1 MIVGVVKEIKTEEY
15 RVGAPPSA
23 AGVLVKAGHQVLVE
37 TKAGEGCGFSD
48 EEYAKAGATVVKT
61 AKEVWERAEMIYHVK
76 EPIPSEYPFLRK
88 GQILWTYLHL
98 AAAKELTLTLMEKGV
113 TGIAFET
120 VELPDGSTPCLDPMS
135 EVAGKLAAQMGA
147 QYLGKMYKGCGKL
160 LGGVTGVLPAKVV
173 VLGGGIVG
181 TNAAKV
187 ALGMGASVV
196 MLDINVKRL
205 RYLSETMHGDFKTLV
220 SNPASV
226 AEATSDADLVVGAVL
241 VKGARAPIVLTKEMV
256 KNMKPG
262 SVIVDVAVDQGGCV
276 ETTHP
281 TTHDNPIFT
290 VDGVINYC
298 VANMPGMVPQTST
311 VALAN
316 ATLPY
321 ALKIANMGF
330 REAMKSDEALAKGM
344 NLCDGK
350 VTNRFVAE
358 ALDLEYTPFQP

>member
-1 MIVGVVKEIKTEEY
+1 MIIGVVKEIKTQEY
-15 RVGAPPSA
+15 RVGAPPMA
-23 AGVLVKAGHQVLVE
+23 AGVLAKAGHQVLVE
-37 TKAGEGCGFSD
+37 TKAGEGSGFSD
-48 EEYAKAGATVVKT
+48 EEYVKAGATIVKT
-61 AKEVWERAEMIYHVK
+61 AKEVWDKAEMIYHVK

-88 GQILWTYLHL
+88 GLILWTYLHL
-98 AAAKELTLTLMEKGV
+98 AAAKELTLTLLEKGV
-113 TGIAFET
+113 TGVAFET
-120 VELPDGSTPCLDPMS
+120 VELPGGSTPCLDPMS
-135 EVAGKLAAQMGA
+135 EVAGRLAAQMGA
-147 QYLGKMYKGCGKL
+147 QYLGKVYKGCGKL
-160 LGGVTGVLPAKVV
+160 MGGVTGVLPAKVV

-187 ALGMGASVV
+187 ALGMGASVT
-196 MLDINVKRL
+196 MMDIDVKRL

-226 AEATSDADLVVGAVL
+226 AEATKDADMVVGAVL

-276 ETTHP
+276 ETTHA
-281 TTHDNPIFT
+281 TTHDNPVYI
-290 VDGVINYC
+290 VDGVLHYG

-321 ALKIANMGF
+321 ALKMANMGVLK
-330 REAMKSDEALAKGM
+330 AMKADEALAKGM
-344 NLCDGK
+344 NVYDGK
-350 VTNRFVAE
+350 VTNKNVAE
-358 ALDLEYTPFQP
+358 ALGLEYTPFKP

>member
-1 MIVGVVKEIKTEEY
+1 MIIGVVKEIKTQEY
-15 RVGAPPSA
+15 RVGAPPLA
-23 AGVLVKAGHQVLVE
+23 AGVLAKAGHQVLVE
-37 TKAGEGCGFSD
+37 TKAGEGSGFSD
-48 EEYAKAGATVVKT
+48 EEYVKAGATIVKT
-61 AKEVWERAEMIYHVK
+61 AKEVWDKAEMIYHVK

-88 GQILWTYLHL
+88 GLILWTYLHL
-98 AAAKELTLTLMEKGV
+98 AAAKELTLTLLEKGV
-113 TGIAFET
+113 TGVAFET
-120 VELPDGSTPCLDPMS
+120 VELPGGSTPCLDPMS
-135 EVAGKLAAQMGA
+135 EVAGRLAAQMGA
-147 QYLGKMYKGCGKL
+147 QYLGKVYKGCGKL
-160 LGGVTGVLPAKVV
+160 MGGVTGVLPAKVV

-187 ALGMGASVV
+187 ALGMGASVT
-196 MLDINVKRL
+196 MMDIDVKRL

-226 AEATSDADLVVGAVL
+226 AEATKDADMVVGAVL

-276 ETTHP
+276 ETTHA
-281 TTHDNPIFT
+281 TTHDNPVYI
-290 VDGVINYC
+290 VDGVLHYG

-321 ALKIANMGF
+321 ALKMANMGVLK
-330 REAMKSDEALAKGM
+330 AMKA
-344 NLCDGK
+344 DGH
-350 VTNRFVAE
+350 
-358 ALDLEYTPFQP
+358 Q

>member
-1 MIVGVVKEIKTEEY
+1 MIVGVVKEVKTEEY

-23 AGVLVKAGHQVLVE
+23 AGVLAKAGHEVLVE
-37 TKAGEGCGFSD
+37 TKAGEGSGFSD
-48 EEYAKAGATVVKT
+48 DEYSKAGAKIVKT
-61 AKEVWERAEMIYHVK
+61 AEEVWEKAEMIYHVK
-76 EPIPSEYPFLRK
+76 EPVPSEYPLLRK

-98 AAAKELTLTLMEKGV
+98 AAAKELTLTLMEKGI

-147 QYLGKMYKGCGKL
+147 QYMGKMYKGCGKL

-173 VLGGGIVG
+173 VIGGGIVG
-181 TNAAKV
+181 TNAARV
-187 ALGMGASVV
+187 ALGMGASVT

-205 RYLSETMHGDFKTLV
+205 RYLNETVHGDFKTLV
-220 SNPASV
+220 STPASV
-226 AEATSDADLVVGAVL
+226 AEAISDADLVIGAVL
-241 VKGARAPIVLTKEMV
+241 VKGARAPIVVTSEMV
-256 KNMKPG
+256 KRMKHG

-281 TTHDNPIFT
+281 TTHDDPVYT
-290 VDGVINYC
+290 VDGVIHYA

-321 ALKIANMGF
+321 ALKMANMGF

-344 NLCDGK
+344 NLYDGK
-350 VTNRFVAE
+350 VTNKFVAE
-358 ALDLEYTPFQP
+358 ALDLEYTPSKP

>member
-1 MIVGVVKEIKTEEY
+1 MIVGVVKEVKTEEY

-23 AGVLVKAGHQVLVE
+23 AEVLTRAGHEVLVE
-37 TKAGEGCGFSD
+37 TKAGEGSGFSD
-48 EEYAKAGATVVKT
+48 DEYSKAGAKI
-61 AKEVWERAEMIYHVK
+61 AKNAEEVWEKAEMIYHVK
-76 EPIPSEYPFLRK
+76 EPIPSEYPLLRK

-98 AAAKELTLTLMEKGV
+98 AAAKELTLTLMEKGI

-120 VELPDGSTPCLDPMS
+120 VELSDGSTPCLDPMS

-181 TNAAKV
+181 TNAARV
-187 ALGMGASVV
+187 ALGMGASVT

-205 RYLSETMHGDFKTLV
+205 RYLSETVHGDFRTLV
-220 SNPASV
+220 STPASV
-226 AEATSDADLVVGAVL
+226 AEATSDADLVIGAVL
-241 VKGARAPIVLTKEMV
+241 VKGARAPIVVTAEMV
-256 KNMKPG
+256 KNMKNG
-262 SVIVDVAVDQGGCV
+262 SVIVDVAVDQGGCI

-281 TTHDNPIFT
+281 TTHDDPVYT
-290 VDGVINYC
+290 VDGVIHYA

-321 ALKIANMGF
+321 ALKMANMGF

-344 NLCDGK
+344 NLYDGK
-350 VTNRFVAE
+350 VTNKFVAE
-358 ALDLEYTPFQP
+358 ALDLEYTPFKP

>member
-1 MIVGVVKEIKTEEY
+1 MIVGVVKEVKTEEY

-23 AGVLVKAGHQVLVE
+23 AEVLARAGHEVLVE
-37 TKAGEGCGFSD
+37 TKAGEGSGFSD
-48 EEYAKAGATVVKT
+48 DEYSKAGAKI
-61 AKEVWERAEMIYHVK
+61 AKNAEEVWEKAEMIYHVK
-76 EPIPSEYPFLRK
+76 EPIPSEYPLLRK

-98 AAAKELTLTLMEKGV
+98 AAAKELTLTLMEKGI
-113 TGIAFET
+113 TSIAFET
-120 VELPDGSTPCLDPMS
+120 VELSDGSTPCLDPMS

-160 LGGVTGVLPAKVV
+160 IGGVTGVLPAKVA

-181 TNAAKV
+181 TNAARV
-187 ALGMGASVV
+187 ALGMGASVT

-205 RYLSETMHGDFKTLV
+205 RYLSETVHGDFRTLV
-220 SNPASV
+220 STPASV
-226 AEATSDADLVVGAVL
+226 AEATSDADMVIGAVL
-241 VKGARAPIVLTKEMV
+241 VKGARAPIVVTAEMV
-256 KNMKPG
+256 KNMKNG

-281 TTHDNPIFT
+281 TTHDDPVYT
-290 VDGVINYC
+290 VDGVIHYA

-321 ALKIANMGF
+321 ALKMANMGF
-330 REAMKSDEALAKGM
+330 REAMKSDEARAKGM
-344 NLCDGK
+344 NLYDGK
-350 VTNRFVAE
+350 VTNKFVAE
-358 ALDLEYTPFQP
+358 ALDLDYTPFKP

>member
-1 MIVGVVKEIKTEEY
+1 MIIGVVKEIKTQEY
-15 RVGAPPSA
+15 RVGAPPLA
-23 AGVLVKAGHQVLVE
+23 AGVLAKAGHQVLVE
-37 TKAGEGCGFSD
+37 TKAGEGSGFSD
-48 EEYAKAGATVVKT
+48 EEYVKAGATIVKT
-61 AKEVWERAEMIYHVK
+61 AKEVWDKAEMIYHVK

-88 GQILWTYLHL
+88 GLILWTYLHL
-98 AAAKELTLTLMEKGV
+98 AAAKELTLTLLEKGV
-113 TGIAFET
+113 TGVAFET
-120 VELPDGSTPCLDPMS
+120 VELPGGSTPCLDPMS
-135 EVAGKLAAQMGA
+135 EVAGRLAAQMGA
-147 QYLGKMYKGCGKL
+147 QYLGKVYKGCGKL
-160 LGGVTGVLPAKVV
+160 MGGVTGVLPAKVV

-187 ALGMGASVV
+187 ALGMGASVT
-196 MLDINVKRL
+196 MMDIDVKRL

-226 AEATSDADLVVGAVL
+226 AEATKDADMVVGAVL

-276 ETTHP
+276 ETTHA
-281 TTHDNPIFT
+281 TTHDNPVYI
-290 VDGVINYC
+290 VDGVLHYG

-321 ALKIANMGF
+321 ALKMANMGV
-330 REAMKSDEALAKGM
+330 REAMKADEALAKGM
-344 NLCDGK
+344 NVYDGK
-350 VTNRFVAE
+350 VTNKNVAE
-358 ALDLEYTPFQP
+358 ALGLEYTPFKP

>member
-1 MIVGVVKEIKTEEY
+1 MIIGVVKEIKTQEY
-15 RVGAPPSA
+15 RVGAPPLA
-23 AGVLVKAGHQVLVE
+23 AGVLAQAGHQVLVE
-37 TKAGEGCGFSD
+37 TKAGEGSGFSD
-48 EEYAKAGATVVKT
+48 EEYVKAGATIVKT
-61 AKEVWERAEMIYHVK
+61 AKEVWDKAEMIYHVK

-88 GQILWTYLHL
+88 GLILWTYLHL
-98 AAAKELTLTLMEKGV
+98 AAAKELTLTLLEKGV
-113 TGIAFET
+113 TGVAFET
-120 VELPDGSTPCLDPMS
+120 VELPGGSTPCLDPMS
-135 EVAGKLAAQMGA
+135 EVAGRLAAQMGA
-147 QYLGKMYKGCGKL
+147 QYLGKVYKGCGKL
-160 LGGVTGVLPAKVV
+160 MGGVTGVLPAKVV

-187 ALGMGASVV
+187 ALGMGASVT
-196 MLDINVKRL
+196 MMDIDVKRL

-226 AEATSDADLVVGAVL
+226 AEATKDADMVVGAVL

-276 ETTHP
+276 ETTHA
-281 TTHDNPIFT
+281 TTHDNPVYI
-290 VDGVINYC
+290 VDGVLHYG

-321 ALKIANMGF
+321 ALKMANMGV
-330 REAMKSDEALAKGM
+330 REAMKADKALAKGM
-344 NLCDGK
+344 NVYDGK
-350 VTNRFVAE
+350 VTNKNVAE
-358 ALDLEYTPFQP
+358 ALGLEYTPFKP